1 MKLSGEEHRETLSA
15 AYNYAH
21 CLLELQRFEE
31 AKSLMRK
38 MIPVARRV
46 LGDENGTT
54 LKMRSI
60 YAQSL
65 YRDDGATFDD
75 LREAVTTLEEIE
87 RTARRVLGGAHPITN
102 GIERELQESRAAL
115 RAARASEAMLE
126 GDVNAMREAMAAM
139 AAGDAQEGSKLNTK

>member
-1 MKLSGEEHRETLSA
+1 MTLEA
-15 AYNYAH
+15 ATNYAS
-21 CLLELQRFEE
+21 CLGDLQRHKE
-31 AKSLMRK
+31 AKSLLRK
-38 MIPVARRV
+38 TIPVARRV
-46 LGDENGTT
+46 IGEGHTVT
-54 LKMRSI
+54 LKMRST
-60 YAQSL
+60 YATAL
-65 YRDDGATFDD
+65 CRDDAATLDD

-115 RAARASEAMLE
+115 RAARASEAMLK